1 LLYNDY
7 TYPHFH
13 AFGLRQKGDNMK
25 PPRLSVVI
33 VLLTLA
39 VLLAFGGA
47 TSVRAQEPVPQA
59 TDGLT
64 TPAITYQGQLK
75 MSGGPVTGTCDFS
88 FGLFGQQVGG
98 SYIGGYDYVYAE
110 PVSNGLFT
118 VTLNAGG
125 EFNPSGNS
133 AFQGDLRYLDIW
145 VRCPAA
151 ASGAFTELTPRQLIT
166 AVPYALTLVPGAQGS
181 RVNGSAYQLL
191 KVTNSTTATGNPAA
205 VTGEISASLSGV
217 GVYGGNTVA
226 TAGATGMGV
235 WGRTSSPAGSGVRAT
250 GLNGASGV
258 YAESTLGKG
267 VYAGSGGTTITNPAL
282 LAENTSTKATEPA
295 GIAIYALNHSADV
308 TLLLHNTGAGYLIR
322 AFSQAGGCCV
332 YSVNGAGHVFSTLM
346 TTTGGSDLAEQF
358 TVSTA
363 AAPEPGTLMVIDAAH
378 PGQLK
383 PSDTAYDT
391 KVAGVVSG
399 AGGLQPGMTLA
410 QQDSSPIAIA
420 GRVYVKAEANSA
432 PIKPGDLLT
441 SSALPGYAMKA
452 VDHSLA
458 VGAVIGKAMT
468 GLDSGT
474 GLVLVLVS
482 LQ

>member
-1 LLYNDY
+1 
-7 TYPHFH
+7 
-13 AFGLRQKGDNMK
+13 MK

-39 VLLAFGGA
+39 MLLAFGGA

-75 MSGGPVTGTCDFS
+75 MNGGPVTGTCDFVFMLWDS
-88 FGLFGQQVGG
+88 SGSGTPPSGGTQIG
-98 SYIGGYDYVYAE
+98 SYDTQNNTQVT
-110 PVSNGLFT
+110 NGLFT
-118 VTLNAGG
+118 VMLNTVGQ
-125 EFNPSGNS
+125 FNPVSNS
-133 AFQGDLRYLDIW
+133 AFQGDLRYLQIV
-145 VRCPAA
+145 VRCPGG
-151 ASGAFTELTPRQLIT
+151 SGPWTYLAPRQPIT
-166 AVPYALTLVPGAQGS
+166 AVPYALTLVPGINGS
-181 RVNGSAYQLL
+181 RVNGAAYQLL
-191 KVTNSTTATGNPAA
+191 KVTNATTATGNPAA
-205 VTGEISASLSGV
+205 VTGEIPSSKDGV

-235 WGRTSSPAGSGVRAT
+235 WGRTWSPAGSGVRAT

-267 VYAGSGGTTITNPAL
+267 VYAGSGGTTTTNPAL

-363 AAPEPGTLMVIDAAH
+363 AAPEAGTLMVIDAAH

-399 AGGLQPGMTLA
+399 AGGLQAGMTLA
-410 QQDSSPIAIA
+410 QQDGSPIAIA

-452 VDHSLA
+452 TDHSLA
-458 VGAVIGKAMT
+458 VGAVIGKAMSA
-468 GLDSGT
+468 LDSGT